1 MASRKDKKGRV
12 LRKGEAYRESRDL
25 YSYSYIDSKGKRQYI
40 YSRSL
45 IKLRE
50 KERELLR
57 DELDGIDTAA
67 ANSVTLNYM
76 FDLYMQTKSDLREST
91 RVNYM
96 DCYRRY
102 VRSGFG
108 KKKIA
113 SIKFTDVLVFY
124 SDLLTEKKLHISTIK
139 YLQRLIRPAFELAVR
154 DNIIRSN
161 PADGIIRML
170 NRNNIRESTLRNAL
184 TIEQQRAF
192 LRYVAK
198 NPTYQRLSPF
208 FVFMFGTGCRI
219 GEVIGLRWEDVDLEK
234 KIIDINHSIT
244 YLANRKNDR
253 PTGWLLNDPKTE
265 AGKRTIPMVDA
276 VYEALLEEKAK
287 QEELNQH
294 CITEIAGYKNFI
306 FFNRNLDVYIPE
318 GVNREIHRIVNSY
331 NKTETAKALAEGR
344 EPELLPHFSNHYIRH
359 TFCTRLCEADM
370 NIKAIQSVMGHRD
383 IQTTLDIYAEVSEN
397 KKKESLKKVFKDMK
411 LF

>member
-25 YSYSYIDSKGKRQYI
+25 YSYSYIDSAGKRRYI

-45 IKLRE
+45 IELRE
-50 KERELLR
+50 KERQLLK
-57 DELDGIDTAA
+57 DELDGIDTHA
-67 ANSVTLNYM
+67 ANNVTLNHM
-76 FDLYMQTKSDLREST
+76 FDLYMKTKTDLRETT

-102 VRSGFG
+102 VRDGFG

-113 SIKFTDVLVFY
+113 NIKFTDVLVFY
-124 SDLLTEKKLHISTIK
+124 SDLLSEKKLHIATIK

-161 PADGIIRML
+161 PADGVIRML
-170 NRNNIRESTLRNAL
+170 NRSNVRESTLRNAL

-192 LRYVAK
+192 LRYVDM
-198 NPTYQRLSPF
+198 NPTYQRFSPF

-219 GEVIGLRWEDVDLEK
+219 GEVIGLRWEDVDMDK
-234 KIIDINHSIT
+234 RTININHSIA

-253 PTGWLLNDPKTE
+253 PTGWILNDPKTE
-265 AGKRTIPMVDA
+265 AGKRIIPMVDA
-276 VYEALLEEKAK
+276 VYEALLKEKTK
-287 QEELNQH
+287 QEELNLH
-294 CITEIAGYKNFI
+294 SVTEVAGYKNFV
-306 FFNRNLDVYIPE
+306 FFNRFQEIYIPE
-318 GVNREIHRIVNSY
+318 GVNREIHRIIESY
-331 NKTETAKALAEGR
+331 NKAETEKALGEGR
-344 EPELLPHFSNHYIRH
+344 DPELLPFFSNHYIRH
-359 TFCTRLCEADM
+359 TFCARLCEADM